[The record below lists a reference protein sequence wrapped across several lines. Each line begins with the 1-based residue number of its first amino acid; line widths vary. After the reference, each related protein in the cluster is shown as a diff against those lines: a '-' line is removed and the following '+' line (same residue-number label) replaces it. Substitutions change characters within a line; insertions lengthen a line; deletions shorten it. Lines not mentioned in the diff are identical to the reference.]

1 MFFKRNNF
9 IEKEITRA
17 KARLVKRALVDL
29 DIDCCQA
36 DSHSLFR
43 WFSYRTVALLLIIV
57 LNSYALSAISYTTA
71 FFSDK
76 EFSGSNNWQAAVVDY
91 LLVKKR
97 NFHPAVTPDKKTRAK
112 ILITNKNTIAAR
124 YKIKAENFSGDTDF
138 CQKLKLR
145 AKKDGQVVYNGSLL
159 NFSFTAQTT
168 TTTEKEVLRLTVRLL
183 DDDYQWWN
191 KECRFRLHLSAT
203 QDPMATTTEPGFSD
217 EEKVSLKVTSGAWG
231 VVLNEIMA
239 NPSGY
244 DNSLLPGGE
253 WVELYNNNPF
263 PVSVAGWVLYDAYDD
278 HELYITDAN
287 SRNSNN
293 EATTTI
299 DAHGFLVVY
308 RNGDGNFSLN
318 NDGDTVRLYDGEI
331 SATSS
336 RLIDSYV
343 YTVEKAEGYSY
354 ARIPDGTGD
363 WVDPLP
369 TPGKSNKLSDK
380 EEIVTTKNNSSKV
393 IMHKKSNNNESN
405 NNKIKENNDEKNTNK
420 NNKSNNENN
429 LTGKVSADSSDNNNQ
444 TKNNGGNENGKDG
457 SASSTAETATSSEEN
472 CSDKGRSEEFD
483 KESRDSENVSDQS
496 KETASSTDS
505 DIETASSTE
514 ENNGLEQA
522 TTTAE
527 SADNQDNQSNNK
539 NNNDNSSNINQDN
552 AANDSSEKGDS
563 TNQPEDNLGSD
574 AGEMNNN
581 STDATSNSGVE
592 VNNDEVNNDNDNNE
606 AGSDDEQISEPEDN
620 GENETGKNEEA
631 VTEDSNSGGS
641 KTGDSD
647 NAENNSAAETD
658 SESGEIG
665 ESVN

>member
-1 MFFKRNNF
+1 MFFNRNNF

-17 KARLVKRALVDL
+17 KARLVKSALADL
-29 DIDCCQA
+29 DIDYCRA
-36 DSHSLFR
+36 DNHCLFR
-43 WFSYRTVALLLIIV
+43 WFSYRTVVLLLIIV

-97 NFHPAVTPDKKTRAK
+97 NFQSAVTPDEKTRAK
-112 ILITNKNTIAAR
+112 ILITNKNTTAAR
-124 YKIKAENFSGDTDF
+124 YKIKAENFNGDTDF
-138 CQKLKLR
+138 CQKLKIK
-145 AKKDGQVVYNGSLL
+145 AKKDGQAVYDGPLL

-168 TTTEKEVLRLTVRLL
+168 TTTKKEVLRLVVGLL

-217 EEKVSLKVTSGAWG
+217 EEEVNLKVVSGAWG

-239 NPSGY
+239 NPSGH

-263 PVSVAGWVLYDAYDD
+263 PVSVADWVLYDAYDD
-278 HELYITDAN
+278 HELYITETN

-308 RNGDGNFSLN
+308 HNGDGNFSLN

-331 SATSS
+331 STTSS
-336 RLIDSYV
+336 RLIDSYT

-369 TPGKSNKLSDK
+369 TPGGSNKLSDE
-380 EEIVTTKNNSSKV
+380 EEIVTTKNNNSKV
-393 IMHKKSNNNESN
+393 IMHKKSNNESSN
-405 NNKIKENNDEKNTNK
+405 NKTQGNNSERNTNK
-420 NNKSNNENN
+420 NNESDGNENN
-429 LTGKVSADSSDNNNQ
+429 LTGKVSGDSSGNNSQ
-444 TKNNGGNENGKDG
+444 TKNNGGNENGKDS
-457 SASSTAETATSSEEN
+457 SASSTVETATSSEEN
-472 CSDKGRSEEFD
+472 CSDEGSSEEFD
-483 KESRDSENVSDQS
+483 KGSRDLENVSDQN
-496 KETASSTDS
+496 KETASSTDL
-505 DIETASSTE
+505 DIEIASSTE
-514 ENNGLEQA
+514 ENNETEQA

-527 SADNQDNQSNNK
+527 SADNQDNQSNDE
-539 NNNDNSSNINQDN
+539 NNDSNNMNQNNTID
-552 AANDSSEKGDS
+552 DFSGEGDS
-563 TNQPEDNLGSD
+563 TNQSKDDSGSD
-574 AGEMNNN
+574 AEEMDNN
-581 STDATSNSGVE
+581 STDETGDSGAEINNNNSEESG
-592 VNNDEVNNDNDNNE
+592 
-606 AGSDDEQISEPEDN
+606 DDEQIS
-620 GENETGKNEEA
+620 GSEEM
-631 VTEDSNSGGS
+631 
-641 KTGDSD
+641 
-647 NAENNSAAETD
+647 NNDFADATSTA
-658 SESGEIG
+658 G
-665 ESVN
+665 

>member
-1 MFFKRNNF
+1 MFFKRNNS
-9 IEKEITRA
+9 IKKEIARA

-29 DIDCCQA
+29 DIDCCRA

-97 NFHPAVTPDKKTRAK
+97 NFRPVVTPDEKTRAK

-124 YKIKAENFSGDTDF
+124 YEIKADNFSGDTDF

-159 NFSFTAQTT
+159 NFSFTAQTA

-191 KECRFRLHLSAT
+191 KECSFRLHLSAT
-203 QDPMATTTEPGFSD
+203 QDPMATTTESGFSD

-239 NPSGY
+239 NPGG
-244 DNSLLPGGE
+244 DDISLMPNGE

-263 PVSVAGWVLYDAYDD
+263 PVSVAGWVLYDSYDD
-278 HELYITDAN
+278 HELYITETN

-308 RNGDGNFSLN
+308 RNGDGDFSLN
-318 NDGDTVRLYDGEI
+318 NEGDTVRLYNGEI

-336 RLIDSYV
+336 RLIDSYT
-343 YTVEKAEGYSY
+343 YTAEKAEGYSY

-369 TPGKSNKLSDK
+369 TPGGSNKLSDK

-429 LTGKVSADSSDNNNQ
+429 LTGKVSADSSGNNNQ

-472 CSDKGRSEEFD
+472 FSNKENSDL
-483 KESRDSENVSDQS
+483 ENVSDQS
-496 KETASSTDS
+496 KETASSTDL
-505 DIETASSTE
+505 DIETASSTK
-514 ENNGLEQA
+514 ENNETEQA
-522 TTTAE
+522 TTTTK
-527 SADNQDNQSNNK
+527 SADSQDNQSSDK
-539 NNNDNSSNINQDN
+539 NNDSNNINQNNTID
-552 AANDSSEKGDS
+552 DSSEKGDS
-563 TNQPEDNLGSD
+563 ANQTEDNSGSD
-574 AGEMNNN
+574 AEEMNNN
-581 STDATSNSGVE
+581 STDATSNSGAE
-592 VNNDEVNNDNDNNE
+592 VNND
-606 AGSDDEQISEPEDN
+606 SDDSEASSDDKQISEPEDN
-620 GENETGKNEEA
+620 GKNETVKNEKA

-641 KTGDSD
+641 ETGDSD

-658 SESGEIG
+658 SGSGEIG